1 MKVTIQKIEQIFRKL
16 KKGNSK
22 EVLTLRQIGK
32 KIFLGKTYSNNEC
45 LVIEISNKQ
54 THFPSQEKQIG
65 EIVLSCLLMKK
76 IKIKNKT
83 RVSNILIL
91 SLSEPSLNKTF
102 YGLIQA
108 FLQKAS
114 KDARFLSNPRE
125 IEDYIL
131 EWALLFQSSKE
142 LSTLEKIGLWGEL
155 FFISQNNKPD
165 KMVEKWHGPEQKTF
179 DFMTAKE
186 VIDIKTGLLTSEHH
200 FRKSQIENSNK
211 CYFVCQRIC
220 KSHKG
225 FHLQELVSL
234 ISKRLKNKELF
245 ESKLAYFGY
254 YKTPTDTTK
263 YQNDLTRWIES
274 RSIPQPRKI
283 DTGVVTYDFRS
294 ETSSAGEI
302 KHSLQTEILKRL
314 SH

>member
-1 MKVTIQKIEQIFRKL
+1 MKVTILKIEQIFNKL

-22 EVLTLRQIGK
+22 QILTLCLIGK
-32 KIFLGKTYSNNEC
+32 NIFLGKTHSNNKC
-45 LVIEISNKQ
+45 LVIEVPKQ
-54 THFPSQEKQIG
+54 QNFIEINEKQIG
-65 EIVLSCLLMKK
+65 KIVLSFLPLKK
-76 IKIKNKT
+76 IKIKNKV
-83 RVSNILIL
+83 RVSNILII
-91 SLSEPSLNKTF
+91 SLLEPALHKTF
-102 YGLIQA
+102 YGFIQA
-108 FLQKAS
+108 FLQKAA
-114 KDARFLSNPRE
+114 KNARFLSNPRE

-155 FFISQNNKPD
+155 FFISQNNKPE

-186 VIDIKTGLLTSEHH
+186 VIDIKTGLFTSEHH
-200 FRKSQIENSNK
+200 FRKSQIEHSKK
-211 CYFVCQRIC
+211 CYFVCQRIR

-234 ISKRLKNKELF
+234 IFRRLKNKELF

-254 YKTPTDTTK
+254 YKTPTDPTK

-283 DTGVVTYDFRS
+283 DTGVVTYEFRS

-302 KHSLQTEILKRL
+302 KHSLQNEILKRL